1 VPRGGAGHYH
11 RSAAVLSRSGTD
23 RAISPKLS
31 ETHSLTHVLR
41 LTSAGELSRRG
52 QYRLSGST
60 AAECAGRKCASRR
73 TLPVS
78 ISVGRGWSNIRFCQL
93 TESKFSPSLDCMHSC
108 SLSEAKSSLGRL
120 ADEALK
126 GRPTVIARGGK
137 LLILQAYDPPAPDA
151 FDALI
156 DEGIA
161 SEHLQLTDAFWKG
174 VRARGRKLA
183 RKAVVK

>member
-1 VPRGGAGHYH
+1 MN
-11 RSAAVLSRSGTD
+11 T
-23 RAISPKLS
+23 
-31 ETHSLTHVLR
+31 
-41 LTSAGELSRRG
+41 
-52 QYRLSGST
+52 
-60 AAECAGRKCASRR
+60 
-73 TLPVS
+73 
-78 ISVGRGWSNIRFCQL
+78 
-93 TESKFSPSLDCMHSC
+93 C

-161 SEHLQLTDAFWKG
+161 SEHLLLTDAFWDG
-174 VRARGRKLA
+174 VRVRGRELA
-183 RKAVVK
+183 RKAVVKLAPGLALGRAMIWIISSPAFVLGKEWMPVIDSSILPDKL